1 MANSKPE
8 DTDGAATEFDNDLD
22 FESLTATSDP
32 EGNKDCENQMADSNS
47 EDTGVAATEYDND
60 VDCESLKVESASKG
74 ET

>member
-1 MANSKPE
+1 
-8 DTDGAATEFDNDLD
+8 
-22 FESLTATSDP
+22 
-32 EGNKDCENQMADSNS
+32 MADSNS